1 MTARRPPLR
10 TAGLAL
16 VGFVL
21 LVSLAFT
28 ALTILFGYDDVLRD
42 PPSEVLRR
50 YLAGGGALV
59 RAWAAFAAGA
69 LAFAA
74 IGPLAERAAGVAL
87 PSWLAPAAALAMA
100 VGLLRWVVVVPVLA
114 AAHQAPGA
122 SEATQA
128 AAEMAYRALHQFAG
142 VGIGETL
149 GPILLGAWSFGFAR
163 GLRARHPI
171 LSWAGRATLPL
182 WILGLSEPLATG
194 WPGLPVVEAG
204 ALAFIAWEAWLLAL
218 GLVWM
223 VGADTRTPGMDFDP
237 AG

>member
-1 MTARRPPLR
+1 
-10 TAGLAL
+10 
-16 VGFVL
+16 
-21 LVSLAFT
+21 
-28 ALTILFGYDDVLRD
+28 
-42 PPSEVLRR
+42 VLRR
-50 YLAGGGALV
+50 YLAGGAPLV
-59 RAWAAFAAGA
+59 AAWAAFAAGA

-74 IGPLAERAAGVAL
+74 IGPLAERAAGIVL

-122 SEATQA
+122 GEATQA

-149 GPILLGAWSFGFAR
+149 GPILLGAWTLLFAL
-163 GLRARHPI
+163 GLRARHPW
-171 LSWAGRATLPL
+171 LARAGLATLPL

-204 ALAFIAWEAWLLAL
+204 AIAFMAWEAWLMAL
-218 GLVWM
+218 GLVWI
-223 VGADTRTPGMDFDP
+223 
-237 AG
+237 AGDRSARSASRAR